1 MPTSFEH
8 QLDTLLERF
17 SFNFTKYEINKVLQ
31 VTSQSKVAY
40 KQEILSVV
48 DGNEELKNKIKELGL
63 LALQLDTRQVEV
75 FRITEDGDK
84 DALDA
89 FFSSVQV
96 TSETA
101 INDAFP
107 FPIEDRSQLNRLSTG
122 IIYPIKSD
130 AVSVGKSEY
139 RRLIACSMVD
149 KEIEEPVPAEHLSQT
164 GQSLLGNDTVFTMKR
179 KVRTQLFHV
188 IYWCPE
194 SSKLIISVD
203 RNGLTIAASQ
213 DQLFM
218 LRRFLMQHGVDY
230 GQATNVFGA
239 IEPLYNAVDGSVT
252 NLGHVTTDGNPVR
265 IPLKGRQECLKED
278 HYHQAGEGG
287 GYVHAKFMVAKKW
300 KFPVD
305 DTGRIVEV
313 EVALA
318 GQPKMLDTAQPLS
331 DFAVNKVRRLEDFS
345 FAIDKV
351 LSHVP
356 TH

>member
-17 SFNFTKYEINKVLQ
+17 SFNFTKYEINKVLH
-31 VTSQSKVAY
+31 VTSLSKAAY

-48 DGNEELKNKIKELGL
+48 DGNEELINKIKELGL

-75 FRITEDGDK
+75 FRVTGDDK

-96 TSETA
+96 TTETS

-107 FPIEDRSQLNRLSTG
+107 FPIEDRAQLNRLSTG

-130 AVSVGKSEY
+130 AVSVGTSEY

-149 KEIEEPVPAEHLSQT
+149 KEIEEPVPASHLSQT
-164 GQSLLGNDTVFTMKR
+164 GQRLLGNDTVFTMKR

-188 IYWCPE
+188 IYWCSE
-194 SSKLIISVD
+194 SSRLIISVD
-203 RNGLTIAASQ
+203 RNGLSIAASQ

-218 LRRFLMQHGVDY
+218 LRQFLMQHGVDY

-265 IPLKGRQECLKED
+265 IPLKGRQECLKKD

-313 EVALA
+313 EVALS